1 MRVSTKLFNE
11 QQVRGFQEIRSDMQG
26 IQEKIASGK
35 NINRASDDPVGAV
48 NLSVVKEQKE
58 VVGQFLRN
66 ASVANTR
73 LDLSDKTLD
82 ELTSVLT
89 RMTELTATAGNG
101 TYDGFGHQ
109 AILQE
114 MKQLSEVA
122 LSLANTSDSLGR
134 PLFAGRSAVDRP
146 FSKDLDGSI
155 AYNGDRGQ
163 HSVQISESLNVATGI
178 DGGSAFMRVETF
190 DALGVST
197 GRRSV
202 FDIMQSAMN
211 SVDTAAQIKSQATG
225 GNKTR
230 LNFNLPSKMESWT
243 FTLAGNAGPKIINAD
258 IAKDNLGALV
268 TAINAVTAD
277 TSVSAELE
285 VATGHIIL
293 TDVTEGE
300 IMIKDISIKGQDR
313 AANALSSYVSF
324 TQIDGSLKD
333 IGPTVKLTD
342 RDQLVAYNTGA
353 MRNAIDS
360 ISTQRS
366 IVASQMSKN
375 EIQSNI
381 LESRKMTIER
391 DVSALSD
398 TDLAAMITKLQGQMT
413 NLEAAQAAFSKIG
426 QQSLFDYLR

>member
-48 NLSVVKEQKE
+48 NLSVAKEQKA

-66 ASVANTR
+66 TGVAHTR

-134 PLFAGRSAVDRP
+134 PLFAGRSSVDRA
-146 FSKDLDGSI
+146 FSKDLDGNI

-211 SVDTAAQIKSQATG
+211 SVDTAAQIKGQATG

-230 LNFNLPSKMESWT
+230 LDFNLPSKIESWT
-243 FTLAGNAGPKIINAD
+243 FTLSGNSGPKIINAD
-258 IAKDNLGALV
+258 IAKDNLEALV

-285 VATGHIIL
+285 VATGDIIL
-293 TDVTEGE
+293 TDITEGE

-313 AANALSSYVSF
+313 AADMLSSYVSF
-324 TQIDGSLKD
+324 TKLDGSLTG
-333 IGPTVKLTD
+333 IGPTIKLTD

-353 MRNAIDS
+353 MKNAIDA

-366 IVASQMSKN
+366 VVASQMSKN

-381 LESRKMTIER
+381 LEGRKMTIEK

>member
-1 MRVSTKLFNE
+1 MRVSTKLFNA

-48 NLSVVKEQKE
+48 NLSVAKEQKE
-58 VVGQFLRN
+58 VISQFLRN
-66 ASVANTR
+66 TDVANTR
-73 LDLSDKTLD
+73 LDLSDKTMG

-114 MKQLSEVA
+114 MRQLSEVA

-134 PLFAGRSAVDRP
+134 PLFSGRSSVDVP
-146 FSKDLDGSI
+146 FVKDIDGNI
-155 AYNGDRGQ
+155 NYKGDRGQ
-163 HSVQISESLNVATGI
+163 HSVQISESLNVTTGI
-178 DGGSAFMRVETF
+178 DGGSAFMRVET
-190 DALGVST
+190 LS

-211 SVDTAAQIKSQATG
+211 SIETAAQIKGQATG

-230 LNFNLPSKMESWT
+230 LNFNLPSKMETWT
-243 FTLAGNAGPKIINAD
+243 FTLSGNGGPKEITAN
-258 IAKDNLGALV
+258 IAKDNLDALV

-277 TSVSAELE
+277 TSVSA
-285 VATGHIIL
+285 VKDAATGDIIL
-293 TDVTEGE
+293 TDTTEGE

-313 AANALSSYVSF
+313 AAEGLSSYVSF
-324 TQIDGSLKD
+324 TQLDGALNE
-333 IGPTVKLTD
+333 IGPVVKLTD
-342 RDQLVAYNTGA
+342 RDQLVAYNTNS
-353 MRNAIDS
+353 MKNAIDS

-381 LESRKMTIER
+381 LDSRKLTIEK

>member
-1 MRVSTKLFNE
+1 MRVSTKLFNA

-26 IQEKIASGK
+26 IQEKISSGK

-48 NLSVVKEQKE
+48 KLSVAKEQKE
-58 VVGQFLRN
+58 VVSQFLKN
-66 ASVANTR
+66 TGVANTR

-134 PLFAGRSAVDRP
+134 PLFAGRSSVNMP
-146 FSKDLDGSI
+146 FSKGLDGNVV
-155 AYNGDRGQ
+155 YNGDRGR
-163 HSVQISESLNVATGI
+163 HTVQISESLNVATGI

-190 DALGVST
+190 DALGNST

-211 SVDTAAQIKSQATG
+211 SIETAAEIKGRASG

-230 LNFNLPSKMESWT
+230 LELNLPSKMETWS
-243 FTLAGNAGPKIINAD
+243 FTLGGNAGSKVITAD
-258 IAKDNLGALV
+258 IAKDNLDALV
-268 TAINAVTAD
+268 TAINAVTAQ
-277 TSVSAELE
+277 TSVSAAKDT
-285 VATGHIIL
+285 ATGDLIL

-300 IMIKDISIKGQDR
+300 IIIEDISIKGQDR
-313 AANALSSYVSF
+313 AANALSSYIAF
-324 TQIDGSLKD
+324 TKLDGSLNK

-342 RDQLVAYNTGA
+342 KDQLVAYNTSA
-353 MRNAIDS
+353 MKNAIDS
-360 ISTQRS
+360 LSTQRS
-366 IVASQMSKN
+366 VIASQMSKN
-375 EIQSNI
+375 EIQSNV
-381 LESRKMTIER
+381 LESRKLMIEK